1 MLLFLNY
8 YSIEKKEIDFL
19 NKTFLFFLFFTELF
33 VDDGLGD
40 DCIFALLI
48 VDDSGDLI
56 ELATGEP
63 LAVDIG
69 V

>member
-1 MLLFLNY
+1 
-8 YSIEKKEIDFL
+8 
-19 NKTFLFFLFFTELF
+19 
-33 VDDGLGD
+33 
-40 DCIFALLI
+40 LLI

-69 V
+69 VWRVKKFIRFCVL